1 MTTLQRR
8 AVNLFPKPN
17 PHRRRIVALLFFI
30 IATPVPLLSRV
41 ATSFI
46 FFRHSAAKTL
56 DGAVEAFTVV
66 STKRAVPSC
75 HTYAHS
81 ALSKTGLL
89 RDQRGNLALVSLDL
103 HTTQRRMAPRLQ
115 AKKAAS
121 STSKKSE
128 TEDAPAKKTGRPKG
142 SKKLAIDDEA
152 ERAVAESPRKST
164 KRKSPV
170 KKKAAKSTI
179 SENEVNSAP
188 LAKKKR
194 AKKAPAHQV
203 VTERD
208 ELPKLWDE
216 TQATAN
222 GSYS

>member
-30 IATPVPLLSRV
+30 IAAPVPLLSRV
-41 ATSFI
+41 AASFI

-121 STSKKSE
+121 TTSKKSE

-170 KKKAAKSTI
+170 KKRLPRAPSAKTKSTRLLSLKR
-179 SENEVNSAP
+179 SEQRRHP
-188 LAKKKR
+188 HTK
-194 AKKAPAHQV
+194 
-203 VTERD
+203 
-208 ELPKLWDE
+208 
-216 TQATAN
+216 
-222 GSYS
+222 